1 MKVLKETAFELDM
14 YSVVVGNC
22 VGGDGRWH
30 QKVSKTPVH
39 THKSDELCLDPRIS
53 KERAPGNRPS
63 RISRHYSVFTE
74 FMCVQKRDINVYD
87 SNSTF
92 SFLMNYSVVKIEVL
106 M

>member
-53 KERAPGNRPS
+53 KERAPGNSKVLTMSASVCTSPPWNTVTCCGANGTPEI
-63 RISRHYSVFTE
+63 RITLAFHNSV
-74 FMCVQKRDINVYD
+74 
-87 SNSTF
+87 
-92 SFLMNYSVVKIEVL
+92 
-106 M
+106 